1 MSPSPEVLHR
11 AIARPIVRPRLGF
24 AGVGWIGLDRMR
36 RIAAAGGVEIA
47 CIADPRADAARR
59 AAEEAHRAA
68 EEAHRAA
75 EERGACGPVR
85 IAEHFEALLDQ
96 QLDGIVIATPSGQ
109 HALQASAALARGIA
123 VFCQKPLAR
132 TAEEAR
138 SIVEAAR
145 RRDRLLAVD
154 FCYRTVAGVPQLA
167 ELVRSGA
174 LGEVYAIDLTFH
186 NAYGPD
192 KPWFYDPAQSGGGC
206 AMDLGIHLV
215 DLLLWTLEFPRV
227 VSVSSRLH
235 AGGKRLERGQGGA
248 HAGATLEDHAFV
260 QIELETGAIARLA
273 CSWRLPAG
281 CDAVI
286 GAAFYGTRGAAI
298 LRNVEGSFYDFVVE
312 HCEGTRRCVLASPPD
327 EWSGR
332 AACAWARRLA
342 LDARFDDE
350 ALGLIEVSAV
360 MDAIYAA

>member
-1 MSPSPEVLHR
+1 MSRPVESD
-11 AIARPIVRPRLGF
+11 AIAVSRPRLGF
-24 AGVGWIGLDRMR
+24 AGVGWIGLDRLR
-36 RIAAAGGVEIA
+36 RIAAAGDAEIA
-47 CIADPRADAARR
+47 CIVDPAVEAARR
-59 AAEEAHRAA
+59 AAEAA
-68 EEAHRAA
+68 QCATCA
-75 EERGACGPVR
+75 PVR
-85 IAEHFEALLDQ
+85 IGDRFEALLDSE
-96 QLDGIVIATPSGQ
+96 LDGIVIATPSGL
-109 HALQASAALARGIA
+109 HAAQARAALEQGIS

-138 SIVEAAR
+138 SVVEAAR
-145 RRDRLLAVD
+145 RCDRLLAVD
-154 FCYRTVAGVPQLA
+154 FCYRTVAGVPHLA
-167 ELVRSGA
+167 ELVRGGA

-192 KPWFYDPAQSGGGC
+192 KPWFYDQAQSGGGC
-206 AMDLGIHLV
+206 VMDLGIHLV
-215 DLLLWTLEFPRV
+215 DLLLWALDYPRI

-235 AGGKRLERGQGGA
+235 SGGERLERGQ
-248 HAGATLEDHAFV
+248 AGAREQAGARGAASLEDHAFA
-260 QIELETGAIARLA
+260 QIELETGATARLA

-312 HCEGTRRCVLASPPD
+312 HCEGTVRRVLASPPD

-342 LDARFDDE
+342 RDASFDRQ
-350 ALGLIEVSAV
+350 ALGLVEVSRV
-360 MDAIYAA
+360 IDAIYAP